1 LHFAVREVLE
11 MDWDALLKEAT
22 QYLQDYIRIETVNP
36 PGNEIEGARF
46 LKKILERESIP
57 CEIFEPAPGKGSL
70 LATLKGNGLKRPILL
85 LSHIDVV
92 PAEKEKWEVDPF
104 SAVIKDGF
112 LYGRGT
118 LDDKGMGIVTLM
130 AFLILKREM
139 VLLTRDVIFLAA
151 ADEETGGEWGIQWAV
166 DAVPTLR
173 ECEFALNEG
182 GHVMLRND
190 GAADRYEVSNGQK
203 LLFQLRLK
211 ARGTSGHASMPTAD
225 NPNMKLLRALERV
238 TSWQTP
244 FLILPM
250 VKEFCRKLAPQQPP
264 RDRKFYEDIE
274 NGLRDSSFS
283 NHFLSDPVNNA
294 MVRDT
299 ICLTVL
305 QAGTKVNVI
314 PSESTALLDCRLVPG
329 SSKETFLKEIKKRVG
344 DEIEVEVISES
355 LSLPPSPFGTDL
367 YRAIEDFAARN
378 DPGCPVVPKLL
389 AGATD
394 ARFLREKGIIAY
406 DFSPFR
412 ATETELLRMH
422 GNNERIALENLKFGM
437 RMLTEVLREVAA
449 GN

>member
-1 LHFAVREVLE
+1 

-36 PGNEIEGARF
+36 PGNETEGARF
-46 LKKILERESIP
+46 LKKILDRESIP

-70 LATLKGNGLKRPILL
+70 LATLKGNGRKRPILL

-104 SAVIKDGF
+104 SATIKDGY

-130 AFLILKREM
+130 ATLILKRES
-139 VLLTRDVIFLAA
+139 VPLNRDVIFMAA
-151 ADEETGGEWGIQWAV
+151 ADEETGGQGGIQWAV
-166 DAVPTLR
+166 DAVPILR
-173 ECEFALNEG
+173 ECEYALNEG
-182 GHVMLRND
+182 GHVMLRSD
-190 GAADRYEVSNGQK
+190 GTADRYEVSSGQK

-211 ARGTSGHASMPTAD
+211 ARGTSGHASLPTAD
-225 NPNMKLLRALERV
+225 NPNMKLLHALEAL
-238 TSWQTP
+238 TSWETP
-244 FLILPM
+244 FQILPM
-250 VKEFCRKLAPQQPP
+250 VNEFYRKLAPQQPP
-264 RDRKFYEDIE
+264 QDRKFYEDIE
-274 NGLRDSSFS
+274 KGLQDPSFS
-283 NHFLSDPVNNA
+283 KRFLSDPVQNA

-299 ICLTVL
+299 LCLTVL

-314 PSESTALLDCRLVPG
+314 PSESTALVDCRLIPG
-329 SSKETFLKEIKKRVG
+329 SSKEAFLKEVKKRVG
-344 DEIEVEVISES
+344 EKIEVEVMSES
-355 LSLPPSPFGTDL
+355 ISLPPSPFGTDL
-367 YRAIEDFAARN
+367 YRAIENFAARN

-389 AGATD
+389 SGATD

-412 ATETELLRMH
+412 VIETDLLRMH

-437 RMLTEVLREVAA
+437 RMLTEVLREVATEK
-449 GN
+449 

>member
-1 LHFAVREVLE
+1 VKDYFKEST
-11 MDWDALLKEAT
+11 MDWDSLLKEAT
-22 QYLQDYIRIETVNP
+22 QYLQDYIRIETINP

-46 LKKILERESIP
+46 LKKSLEREAIP

-70 LATLKGNGLKRPILL
+70 LATLKGNGAKRPILL

-92 PAEKEKWEVDPF
+92 PVEKEKWEVDPF
-104 SAVIKDGF
+104 SASIKDGF

-130 AFLILKREM
+130 AILILKREK
-139 VLLTRDVIFLAA
+139 VSLTRDVIFLAA
-151 ADEETGGEWGIQWAV
+151 ADEETGGQWGIEWAV
-166 DAVPTLR
+166 DAVPVLR

-182 GHVMLRND
+182 GHVMLKND
-190 GAADRYEVSNGQK
+190 GAADRYEVSSGQK
-203 LLFQLRLK
+203 LLCQLRLK
-211 ARGTSGHASMPTAD
+211 ARGTPGHASMPTAD
-225 NPNMKLLRALERV
+225 NSNMKLLRALEGI

-244 FLILPM
+244 VQILPM
-250 VKEFCRKLAPQQPP
+250 VREYCRKLAPHQPSQ
-264 RDRKFYEDIE
+264 DRRFYEDIE
-274 NGLRDSSFS
+274 KGLQDSSFS
-283 NHFLSDPVNNA
+283 KRFLSDPVNNA

-314 PSESTALLDCRLVPG
+314 PSESTALVDCRLIPG
-329 SSKETFLKEIKKRVG
+329 SSKETFLKEIKKRAG

-355 LSLPPSPFGTDL
+355 VSLPPSPFGTDL
-367 YRAIEDFAARN
+367 YRAIENFAARN

-394 ARFLREKGIIAY
+394 ARFLRENGIITY

-412 ATETELLRMH
+412 ATEKELLTMH
-422 GNNERIALENLKFGM
+422 GNNERIALENLQFGM
-437 RMLTEVLREVAA
+437 KLLSEIIKDVAT
-449 GN
+449 